1 MQSIGK
7 TELVRRI
14 AADNTGISADVAQ
27 QVLESAMRHIGL
39 ATEAGTAVQLK
50 GFGTFKPQHRAAR
63 MGRNPRTGEAVEVPA
78 SFRIGFTA
86 SKHRAE

>member
-7 TELVRRI
+7 TELVRMVAEVSGEPAGVVQRVI
-14 AADNTGISADVAQ
+14 ETAMKAVSA
-27 QVLESAMRHIGL
+27 QVNE
-39 ATEAGTAVQLK
+39 GTAVQLK

-63 MGRNPRTGEAVEVPA
+63 MGRNPKTGERMEIAE

>member
-7 TELVRRI
+7 TELVRMI
-14 AADNTGISADVAQ
+14 ADVSGEPAGVVQKVLEVGLKAISA
-27 QVLESAMRHIGL
+27 QVND
-39 ATEAGTAVQLK
+39 GTAVQLK

-63 MGRNPRTGEAVEVPA
+63 TGRNPRTGEPLEIAE

>member
-7 TELVRRI
+7 TELVRMI
-14 AADNTGISADVAQ
+14 AEASGEPAGVVQKVLETGLKAISA
-27 QVLESAMRHIGL
+27 QVND
-39 ATEAGTAVQLK
+39 GTAVQLK

-63 MGRNPRTGEAVEVPA
+63 TGRNPRTGEPVDIPE

-86 SKHRAE
+86 SKHPAE